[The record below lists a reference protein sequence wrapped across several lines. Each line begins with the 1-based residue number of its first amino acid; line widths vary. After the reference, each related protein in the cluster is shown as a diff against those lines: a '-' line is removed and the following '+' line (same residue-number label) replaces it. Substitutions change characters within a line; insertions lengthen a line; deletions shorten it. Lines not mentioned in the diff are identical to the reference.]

1 MPPGGCPEPSALDRL
16 NEGVVSPKDESALV
30 EHLRICQAC
39 CRRFGD
45 IVSAWS
51 VATKAQNGRRAPTDA
66 DRAILDRL
74 AAYGPEDA
82 VPPPV
87 IEGLSDLVEVGR
99 GGMGVVYRAKEARLG
114 RTVAVKVLHRRSSK
128 EGESLARAERE
139 ARLLTKIAHPN
150 VVGILYVTDVD
161 RAPAIVMEWIEGPSL
176 ETRAEE
182 GPIPSREAVSIVAAV
197 ARGLVAVHAG
207 GVIHRDIK
215 PPNVLLARASD
226 AGGFTPKLVDFGLA
240 MPHGD
245 TEDRVTRASMA
256 VGTPSFMAPEQT
268 GLDPALGPVGPAA
281 DVHALG
287 GVLYWLLCGKKPHE
301 GRTTAET
308 LLRAVHGHTIPLRT
322 HAPAI
327 PADLATIVDTCLARL
342 PERRYATAAAL
353 LDDLERHL
361 DGRPIQAR
369 PAGHVERL
377 VKWSRRRPAM
387 AALAGSAVAST
398 IALTGVV
405 AHHVRSLHAANTAA
419 TASRDDAV
427 GAQELARR
435 SFERLTDESA
445 ERFLARGAVLDDADR
460 DYLRRIRDEYLAWPL
475 QPDAVTGLRFRA
487 DGLMRVAR
495 IFERLCWLPDA
506 HDSARSALHCLDELD
521 ILTRPTPADETRRD
535 EAEWTALSTLA
546 RTGRIDEATDA
557 ARQAIARL
565 ETRIVVD
572 PSARCRLAAAWANL
586 AKLESMT
593 GHGAAALDLHRRA
606 NELFDRLIAEDPG
619 DVRLVR
625 LSLPVL
631 YNAAIDPT
639 PDDTAVRRAMLERL
653 VDRCGDG
660 LDRFVE
666 GRDELGRGLLLG
678 LTALAHLD
686 LAAGEPAV
694 ALERVR
700 RRAAAAQDL
709 AAEMPASDHFTG
721 EVVGAAIQASSC
733 HLALGHPHDAEAVLA
748 AAVAAAAESAA
759 AAPAVAA
766 RARVLVE
773 VLGTRGNFYA
783 AIGRRDDAIAD
794 HVRMLDLLRT
804 WTEDGGRE
812 TPADFAAAAA
822 AGNARLAEI
831 ERQPSADGTAAR

>member
-301 GRTTAET
+301 GRTTAERRG
-308 LLRAVHGHTIPLRT
+308 LQRT
-322 HAPAI
+322 PK
-327 PADLATIVDTCLARL
+327 
-342 PERRYATAAAL
+342 RR
-353 LDDLERHL
+353 
-361 DGRPIQAR
+361 
-369 PAGHVERL
+369 
-377 VKWSRRRPAM
+377 SRRASWKRRSAISSIDSTGTSSGEAPGRSRQRSTTTSCM
-387 AALAGSAVAST
+387 SVSKVCSPSLNHALRST
-398 IALTGVV
+398 L
-405 AHHVRSLHAANTAA
+405 HRLRRVRSW
-419 TASRDDAV
+419 
-427 GAQELARR
+427 
-435 SFERLTDESA
+435 F
-445 ERFLARGAVLDDADR
+445 
-460 DYLRRIRDEYLAWPL
+460 
-475 QPDAVTGLRFRA
+475 
-487 DGLMRVAR
+487 
-495 IFERLCWLPDA
+495 
-506 HDSARSALHCLDELD
+506 
-521 ILTRPTPADETRRD
+521 
-535 EAEWTALSTLA
+535 
-546 RTGRIDEATDA
+546 GR
-557 ARQAIARL
+557 
-565 ETRIVVD
+565 
-572 PSARCRLAAAWANL
+572 
-586 AKLESMT
+586 
-593 GHGAAALDLHRRA
+593 
-606 NELFDRLIAEDPG
+606 
-619 DVRLVR
+619 
-625 LSLPVL
+625 
-631 YNAAIDPT
+631 
-639 PDDTAVRRAMLERL
+639 
-653 VDRCGDG
+653 
-660 LDRFVE
+660 
-666 GRDELGRGLLLG
+666 
-678 LTALAHLD
+678 
-686 LAAGEPAV
+686 
-694 ALERVR
+694 
-700 RRAAAAQDL
+700 
-709 AAEMPASDHFTG
+709 
-721 EVVGAAIQASSC
+721 
-733 HLALGHPHDAEAVLA
+733 
-748 AAVAAAAESAA
+748 
-759 AAPAVAA
+759 
-766 RARVLVE
+766 
-773 VLGTRGNFYA
+773 
-783 AIGRRDDAIAD
+783 
-794 HVRMLDLLRT
+794 
-804 WTEDGGRE
+804 
-812 TPADFAAAAA
+812 
-822 AGNARLAEI
+822 
-831 ERQPSADGTAAR
+831 